1 MGDRSVATCY
11 RVWCG
16 GGLRG
21 WRCEQMAVRRG
32 WNATPAAAY
41 SPGGRRNHG
50 HGQVTIAEDDVLTRE
65 GLQAFLEPLAL
76 SCEQDAG
83 RHLQLVTPEVG

>member
-65 GLQAFLEPLAL
+65 GLQAFSNRWPCLA
-76 SCEQDAG
+76 SK
-83 RHLQLVTPEVG
+83 TPGDTYNS